1 MSSQPDTIEHMFDTM
16 SKTTAASGPAN
27 SAPILLGLAEAS
39 PGEELG
45 ALLAEVDW
53 DRLAPADLVV
63 VLRAQQRQIAHYQAG
78 LHWTANR
85 IVAAYEDS
93 DQEGPMELR
102 EAADGAAAEIGAAL
116 RFTRR
121 SAELTTALAVELL
134 RRLPAVWG
142 ALLAGQID
150 LPRARVLVGGT
161 VHLDPAAAQTVV
173 DMVLPDA
180 GLLTTG
186 QLAARLRKLCIQAD
200 PEAAKK
206 RYESS
211 IEDRRLVLEANDT
224 GTANLLGMD
233 LTPHI
238 AATIKRRINR
248 QARRLRR
255 NGDDRTMDQLRAD
268 IYLDLLRRR
277 ETRMGA
283 DRADADSVPV
293 DGGVHLTV
301 APETLAGHNDNPG
314 EIRGFGPVIADIAR
328 QVADGQVGCPWTWSL
343 RDPDTGQ
350 TMDDGITRRRP
361 TAAQRRT
368 IEALNPTCVHP
379 GCRMP
384 STDCDIDHTVPYSE
398 RPVTCTGDL
407 APLCRHHH
415 RIRHAFGW
423 SYRRLGGG
431 DYLFRSP
438 LGHLHT
444 TSGLP
449 P

>member
-1 MSSQPDTIEHMFDTM
+1 MFDPM
-16 SKTTAASGPAN
+16 IPENLEEIPPGPELARV
-27 SAPILLGLAEAS
+27 LGSL
-39 PGEELG
+39 
-45 ALLAEVDW
+45 DW
-53 DRLAPADLVV
+53 DRLSDHELV
-63 VLRAQQRQIAHYQAG
+63 RALQAQDRQVSHYQAG
-78 LHWTANR
+78 RAWTMDK
-85 IVAAYEDS
+85 IVKRYQAGCREDS
-93 DQEGPMELR
+93 FDFND
-102 EAADGAAAEIGAAL
+102 AVKGAACEIGAAL
-116 RFTRR
+116 CLTRR
-121 SAELTTALAVELL
+121 TAESEAGFSVELL
-134 RRLPAVWG
+134 RHRPTVFE
-142 ALLAGQID
+142 ALLFGRID
-150 LPRARVLVGGT
+150 MPRARVLVEET
-161 VHLDPAAAQTVV
+161 LHVTDAIAEAVLDTL
-173 DMVLPDA
+173 LPEA
-180 GLLTTG
+180 SGLTTG
-186 QLAARLRKLCIQAD
+186 QLRRRIAKLCIDAD
-200 PEAAKK
+200 PEAAMK
-206 RYESS
+206 RYERSVA
-211 IEDRRLVLEANDT
+211 DRRLELRPT
-224 GTANLLGMD
+224 CSGTADLLGLD
-233 LTPHI
+233 LPPHI
-238 AATIKRRINR
+238 ATSISRWIHKE
-248 QARRLRR
+248 ARKLK
-255 NGDDRTMDQLRAD
+255 NLGDDRTMDQLRAD